1 MWRVSEGYN
10 NPPTRVVDV
19 LLVSI
24 LTLTT
29 AVLAPLVCLAMVLLL
44 PFSDRPTQ
52 AALLASWASYL
63 ALIGV
68 VLL

>member
-1 MWRVSEGYN
+1 
-10 NPPTRVVDV
+10 V
-19 LLVSI
+19 LLTGI

-29 AVLAPLVCLAMVLLL
+29 AVLAPIVCLAMVILL

-52 AALLASWASYL
+52 AALLASWGSYL
-63 ALIGV
+63 ALLGV